1 MLGGFVA
8 ETLADLGE
16 FAIIDRIKEIIGDPI
31 GIEIGAGDDAA
42 VFDHPGSTVASVDT
56 VIEGRH
62 FKPEWC
68 APSDIGRRATAAA
81 MADIAAMGGRP
92 TGVLV
97 ALGLPAETMVGWVE
111 DILRGAQAE
120 CDVVSAVVLG
130 GDLARSDTVTVS
142 ITAIGSVP
150 AGKAVTRA
158 GARPGDVVAI
168 AGRQGW
174 AAAGLTVLSRGFRSP
189 RTLVG
194 AYQRPNPPYE
204 SGPDAVAA
212 GATAMID
219 VSDGLLGDVRHI
231 AIASDVLIE
240 LEAKAIPV
248 ADQLLETS
256 SAFNVDPLTWVL
268 AGGDDHALVATFP
281 ADARV
286 PEMFTQIGQV
296 LESTET
302 GPGVN
307 VDGRLWSG
315 KGGGHD
321 HFRS

>member
-1 MLGGFVA
+1 VG
-8 ETLADLGE
+8 ETLADVGE
-16 FAIIDRIKEIIGDPI
+16 FGVIDRIKAVIGEPI
-31 GIEIGAGDDAA
+31 GIDVGPGDDAA

-68 APSDIGRRATAAA
+68 DPQDIGRRATAAA

-97 ALGLPAETMVGWVE
+97 SFGLPAETAVTWVE
-111 DILRGAQAE
+111 EVIEGAKAE
-120 CDVVSAVVLG
+120 ADAAAAVVLG
-130 GDLARSDTVTVS
+130 GDLARSETVTVS
-142 ITAIGSVP
+142 VTAIGSVP
-150 AGKAVTRA
+150 QGKAVTRR
-158 GARPGDVVAI
+158 GAQPGDVVAL

-189 RTLVG
+189 RSLVS
-194 AYQRPNPPYE
+194 AYQRPAPPYE
-204 SGPDAVAA
+204 SGPDAAAA

-219 VSDGLLGDVRHI
+219 VSDGLLADIRHI
-231 AIASDVLIE
+231 AVASDVLIE
-240 LEAKAIPV
+240 LDAPAIPV
-248 ADQLLETS
+248 ADQLVETS

-268 AGGDDHALVATFP
+268 AGGDDHSLIATFP
-281 ADARV
+281 AAARL
-286 PEMFTQIGQV
+286 PDMFTVIGRV
-296 LESTET
+296 EEAPEA

-321 HFRS
+321 HFRG